1 MTYPTL
7 KTHRVTWYTD
17 VEAADALE
25 AVRKVASENF
35 QARIAEGF
43 NGTACVFECR
53 EMPSAPVT
61 PAQLP
66 KPVTIDLAEHR
77 YHLEC
82 IYADTCFPDYWGGHH
97 LAHIQVPVW
106 NGMSLAELKKA
117 LMSELNEG
125 AVAGSDA
132 PHDYD
137 EQWYAAARFAVQAI
151 EAFAVRAIEAKT
163 PAEAAENLFPL
174 LIPQGDDDDVPT
186 VYAFFVFRPTE
197 VRTRKVWSGL
207 PRPDEEGEDDGKPDE
222 ADPTCSEFRP

>member
-7 KTHRVTWYTD
+7 KTHRVTWHID

-35 QARIAEGF
+35 QARISEGCD
-43 NGTACVFECR
+43 GTACVFECR
-53 EMPSAPVT
+53 EGHEG
-61 PAQLP
+61 Q
-66 KPVTIDLAEHR
+66 PVTIDLAEHR

-82 IYADTCFPDYWGGHH
+82 CHADTCLPDSWSGHH
-97 LAHIQVPVW
+97 LAHVQVPVW

-125 AVAGSDA
+125 AVAGADA

-137 EQWYAAARFAVQAI
+137 EQWYAAARDAVWTI
-151 EAFAVRAIEAKT
+151 EVKT
-163 PAEAAENLFPL
+163 AAGADNLFPL
-174 LIPQGDDDDVPT
+174 LVPQTEDDDVPT
-186 VYAFFVFRPTE
+186 VYGFFVFRHVREVHPTE
-197 VRTRKVWSGL
+197 A
-207 PRPDEEGEDDGKPDE
+207 EDDGKPDE